1 MRRPTNRRSI
11 ALVAIAVAAALLLLG
26 LALAMLT
33 RNRVP
38 CPTGSATVVLDP
50 GHGGEDPGAINEA
63 AGLVEKELTLE
74 IARETARLLRDRGL
88 SVALTRDDDRTIT
101 ANSPRGEVANACG
114 AAVYVSVHV
123 NAVDRPEPNYVLTL
137 WAIEAKDRAF
147 AETMQAA
154 MAAELRPGTDLGDSG
169 LDRLENGG
177 LLTAKMPAVLVEPV
191 FLSNPA
197 EAARLANP
205 DGRRREQ
212 IARAIADG
220 IMDWVRGTDATP
232 AATPTYSARSPVR
245 PPSSERRSTS
255 PWLQSRQT
263 RRGRNVCV
271 LGRTEAHHVVLLVG
285 MAAAPQLLY

>member
-38 CPTGSATVVLDP
+38 CPTGSAMIVLDP

-74 IARETARLLRDRGL
+74 IARETARLVRDRGL
-88 SVALTRDDDRTIT
+88 SVALTRDDDRTIA
-101 ANSPRGEVANACG
+101 ANSPLGEVANACG

-220 IMDWVRGTDATP
+220 IMDWVRGTDTTP
-232 AATPTYSARSPVR
+232 AATPI
-245 PPSSERRSTS
+245 
-255 PWLQSRQT
+255 
-263 RRGRNVCV
+263 
-271 LGRTEAHHVVLLVG
+271 
-285 MAAAPQLLY
+285 

>member
-11 ALVAIAVAAALLLLG
+11 TLVAIAVAAALLLLG

-50 GHGGEDPGAINEA
+50 GHGGEDPGAVSEA

-123 NAVDRPEPNYVLTL
+123 NAVDRP
-137 WAIEAKDRAF
+137 
-147 AETMQAA
+147 
-154 MAAELRPGTDLGDSG
+154 
-169 LDRLENGG
+169 
-177 LLTAKMPAVLVEPV
+177 
-191 FLSNPA
+191 
-197 EAARLANP
+197 
-205 DGRRREQ
+205 
-212 IARAIADG
+212 
-220 IMDWVRGTDATP
+220 
-232 AATPTYSARSPVR
+232 
-245 PPSSERRSTS
+245 
-255 PWLQSRQT
+255 
-263 RRGRNVCV
+263 
-271 LGRTEAHHVVLLVG
+271 
-285 MAAAPQLLY
+285 

>member
-1 MRRPTNRRSI
+1 MRRPTRRRSI

-50 GHGGEDPGAINEA
+50 GHGGEDPGAVNEA

-88 SVALTRDDDRTIT
+88 SVALTRDDDRTIA

-137 WAIEAKDRAF
+137 WAIEAKDRTF

-169 LDRLENGG
+169 LDQLENGG

-220 IMDWVRGTDATP
+220 IMDWVRGSDATP
-232 AATPTYSARSPVR
+232 AATPT
-245 PPSSERRSTS
+245 
-255 PWLQSRQT
+255 
-263 RRGRNVCV
+263 
-271 LGRTEAHHVVLLVG
+271 
-285 MAAAPQLLY
+285 